1 VDRAGVGFGEAVAVA
16 GSAVVAVAVAAVDK
30 YNAGVVEID
39 MWKSYYWM
47 DESFEDYW
55 FQQACQSELDHFQQ
69 TFERY

>member
-16 GSAVVAVAVAAVDK
+16 GSSVVAVAAVAAVDK

-55 FQQACQSELDHFQQ
+55 FQ
-69 TFERY
+69 

>member
-16 GSAVVAVAVAAVDK
+16 GSAVVAVAAVDK

-55 FQQACQSELDHFQQ
+55 FQ
-69 TFERY
+69 